1 MSEVKILPN
10 LVWKYNYEPGFD
22 VQAFLD
28 YQAKEAELH
37 QTEADG
43 GKSTAGHPN
52 PPHEWECNRDFMMWL
67 RPKIEICLHEW
78 DVQYTDIIATGSW
91 TNIHNINAHTLPH
104 DHGSTNVVVSAY
116 VQVPQ
121 DSGNLMFEQLL
132 RTNWT
137 HYSRIPENTIHDY
150 WKEVNVNTN
159 DVLLFPGWMTHKTQ
173 ASKSNG
179 DRITFTINCDGRDRN
194 NIIL

>member
-1 MSEVKILPN
+1 MCI
-10 LVWKYNYEPGFD
+10 
-22 VQAFLD
+22 
-28 YQAKEAELH
+28 
-37 QTEADG
+37 
-43 GKSTAGHPN
+43 
-52 PPHEWECNRDFMMWL
+52 RD
-67 RPKIEICLHEW
+67 
-78 DVQYTDIIATGSW
+78 S
-91 TNIHNINAHTLPH
+91 AHTLPH

-137 HYSRIPENTIHDY
+137 HYSRIPEGTCHDY
-150 WKEVNVNTN
+150 WKEVSVKTN

-179 DRITFTINCDGRDRN
+179 DRITFTINTDGRDRN